1 MEESGN
7 SSSLSVPKATNAKAG
22 GGAEEASYTSDD
34 FEESV
39 SMSQSESKKFDL
51 ISGKTKPSAATA
63 ASKAKVEDSL
73 KSDTSGYSVS
83 NSKSIGELKSN
94 SRIGESSDVY
104 DDDDF
109 VSISKSNQ
117 QMNKILPT
125 VQKLTTLK
133 SIESNK
139 SSPPK
144 HPLPTVAATS
154 IAATYT
160 KKENKQTM
168 TDEGKYS
175 YMSA

>member
-1 MEESGN
+1 
-7 SSSLSVPKATNAKAG
+7 
-22 GGAEEASYTSDD
+22 
-34 FEESV
+34 
-39 SMSQSESKKFDL
+39 MSQSESKKFDL
-51 ISGKTKPSAATA
+51 ISGKTKPSATTA